1 MKIRIIKVPYD
12 CGYKDMRQGLAPDYF
27 IKNQLVQILE
37 EDGHQVDISRVD
49 AESIF
54 TLEVGTA
61 FELNRL
67 LSREVGSAVSDGAF
81 PLVLAGNCNS
91 CLGNIA
97 GVNPDRLG
105 VVWFD
110 AHGEFN
116 TPETTLSGFLDGM
129 PLATATGRCWK
140 AVARTIPGFEP
151 VKESNVILVGARD
164 LDSEEQRQL
173 EQSDINLIRSEGQDS
188 SAILNSIEASL
199 ACLRDRVAGIYLHID
214 MDAFEVGEGAANHF
228 GATGG
233 LSVELIENAIA
244 LVKKHFIIKSA
255 TIASFDPAC
264 DTKGKF
270 LDAGLRCAK
279 KLASESKFDYF

>member
-1 MKIRIIKVPYD
+1 MNIRIIKVPYD
-12 CGYKDMRQGLAPDYF
+12 CGYKEMRQGLAPDYF

-37 EDGHQVDISRVD
+37 EGGHQVGMSRVD
-49 AESIF
+49 AESKF
-54 TLEVGTA
+54 TMEVGTA

-164 LDSEEQRQL
+164 LDSEEHRQL

-199 ACLRDRVAGIYLHID
+199 AGLRDRVAGIYLHID
-214 MDAFEVGEGAANHF
+214 MDAFEIGEGAANHF

-233 LSVELIENAIA
+233 LSVELIEDAIA
-244 LVKKHFIIKSA
+244 LVKKYFIIKSA

-264 DTKGKF
+264 DKKGKF

-279 KLASESKFDYF
+279 ELASESKI

>member
-1 MKIRIIKVPYD
+1 MKIQIIQVPYD
-12 CGYKDMRQGLAPDYF
+12 CGYKDTRQGLAPDYF
-27 IKNQLVQILE
+27 LNNNLVQMLE
-37 EDGHQVDISRVD
+37 DDGHQVKVTRIE
-49 AESIF
+49 AESEF

-67 LSREVGSAVSDGAF
+67 LSDEVKNTIAAGSF

-97 GVNPDRLG
+97 GVNPDKLG

-116 TPETTLSGFLDGM
+116 TPETTKSGFLDGM

-140 AVARTIPGFEP
+140 QLAKTIPGFAP
-151 VKESNVILVGARD
+151 VQESNVILVGARD
-164 LDSEEQRQL
+164 LDVEEQQQL
-173 EQSDINLIRSEGQDS
+173 ETSDITMVRSANLTDD
-188 SAILNSIEASL
+188 AVLKSIETALSD
-199 ACLRDRVAGIYLHID
+199 LRNEVTGIYLHID
-214 MDAFEVGEGAANHF
+214 MDAFEIGEGAANHY

-233 LSVELIENAIA
+233 LSVKLVENAIDM
-244 LVKKHFIIKSA
+244 VKNHFDIKSA

-270 LDAGLRCAK
+270 LDAGLRCAG
-279 KLASESKFDYF
+279 AMVSDSKY

>member
-12 CGYKDMRQGLAPDYF
+12 CGYKDIRQGLAPDYF
-27 IKNQLVQILE
+27 IKNQLMQILE
-37 EDGHQVDISRVD
+37 EGGHQVDISRID
-49 AESIF
+49 AESKF
-54 TLEVGTA
+54 TTEVGTA

-140 AVARTIPGFEP
+140 AVAKTIPQFEP

-164 LDSEEQRQL
+164 LDDEEQRQL
-173 EQSDINLIRSEGQDS
+173 EQSDINLIRSEGLDS
-188 SAILNSIEASL
+188 SAILNSFEASL
-199 ACLRDRVAGIYLHID
+199 SRLQDRVAGIYLHID
-214 MDAFEVGEGAANHF
+214 MDAFEIGEGAANHF

-233 LSVELIENAIA
+233 LSVGLVEGAIA
-244 LVKKHFIIKSA
+244 MVKKHFNIKSA

-264 DTKGKF
+264 DTKGNF
-270 LDAGLRCAK
+270 LDAGLRCAA
-279 KLASESKFDYF
+279 KLVSNS

>member
-1 MKIRIIKVPYD
+1 MKIQIIQVPYD
-12 CGYKDMRQGLAPDYF
+12 CGYKNKRQGLGPEYF
-27 IKNQLVQILE
+27 LKNNLVQMLE
-37 EDGHQVDISRVD
+37 EDGHQAQVTRID
-49 AESIF
+49 AKSKF

-67 LSREVGSAVSDGAF
+67 LSNEVKNTIAAGRF
-81 PLVLAGNCNS
+81 PLALTGNCNC

-116 TPETTLSGFLDGM
+116 TPETTQSGFLDGM

-140 AVARTIPGFEP
+140 ELAKTIPGFAP

-164 LDSEEQRQL
+164 LDDEEQRQL
-173 EQSDINLIRSEGQDS
+173 EQSNINLIRSEGLADS
-188 SAILNSIEASL
+188 ALLKSIEAALLSL
-199 ACLRDRVAGIYLHID
+199 RGLVSGIYLHID
-214 MDAFEVGEGAANHF
+214 MDAFEIGEGAANHY

-233 LSVELIENAIA
+233 LSVELIEDAIA
-244 LVKKHFIIKSA
+244 LVKRHFIIKSA

-264 DTKGKF
+264 DTQGNF
-270 LDAGLRCAK
+270 LDAGLRSAAA
-279 KLASESKFDYF
+279 LVADD

>member
-1 MKIRIIKVPYD
+1 MNIRIIKVPYD
-12 CGYKDMRQGLAPDYF
+12 CGYKNIRQGLAPDHF
-27 IKNQLVQILE
+27 INNGLVQILE
-37 EDGHQVDISRVD
+37 GGGHQVDIRRVD
-49 AESIF
+49 AESKF

-67 LSREVGSAVSDGAF
+67 LSRQVRSAVSSGAF

-97 GVNPDRLG
+97 GINPDQSG

-140 AVARTIPGFEP
+140 SVAKTIPGFAP

-164 LDSEEQRQL
+164 LDDEEQRQL
-173 EQSDINLIRSEGQDS
+173 EQSDINLIRSEGLDS
-188 SAILNSIEASL
+188 GAILKSIESALLS
-199 ACLRDRVAGIYLHID
+199 LRDRVTGIYLHID
-214 MDAFEVGEGAANHF
+214 MDAFEINEGAANHY

-233 LSVELIENAIA
+233 LTVDLIEDAITM
-244 LVKKHFIIKSA
+244 VKNHFIIKSA

-264 DTKGKF
+264 DTKDKF
-270 LDAGLRCAK
+270 LDAGLRCAI
-279 KLASESKFDYF
+279 KLVAGD

>member
-1 MKIRIIKVPYD
+1 MNIRIIKVPYD
-12 CGYKDMRQGLAPDYF
+12 CGYKDIRQGLAPDHF
-27 IKNQLVQILE
+27 INNDLVQILE
-37 EDGHQVDISRVD
+37 GNGHQVDIRRVD
-49 AESIF
+49 AQSEF
-54 TLEVGTA
+54 TMEVGTA

-67 LSREVGSAVSDGAF
+67 LSREVRSAVGSGAF

-97 GVNPDRLG
+97 GINSDQLG

-129 PLATATGRCWK
+129 PLAAATGRCWK
-140 AVARTIPGFEP
+140 SVAKTIPGFAP

-164 LDSEEQRQL
+164 LDDEEQRQL
-173 EQSDINLIRSEGQDS
+173 EQSDIHLIRSEGLDS
-188 SAILNSIEASL
+188 SAILKSIESALLS
-199 ACLRDRVAGIYLHID
+199 LRDRVTGIYLHID
-214 MDAFEVGEGAANHF
+214 MDAFEIKEGAANHF

-233 LSVELIENAIA
+233 LTVDLVEDAIA
-244 LVKKHFIIKSA
+244 LVKKHFTIKSA

-264 DTKGKF
+264 DTEDKF
-270 LDAGLRCAK
+270 LDAGLRCAI
-279 KLASESKFDYF
+279 KLVAGD

>member
-1 MKIRIIKVPYD
+1 MKIKIIQVPYD
-12 CGYKDMRQGLAPDYF
+12 CGYKDIRQGLAPDHF
-27 IKNQLVQILE
+27 LKNNLVQMLE
-37 EDGHQVDISRVD
+37 DDGHQATVTRID
-49 AESIF
+49 AKSKF
-54 TLEVGTA
+54 TMEIGTA

-67 LSREVGSAVSDGAF
+67 LRQEVKSAVTTGRF

-97 GVNPDRLG
+97 GINSDRLG

-129 PLATATGRCWK
+129 PLAMATGRCWK
-140 AVARTIPGFEP
+140 AVAKTIPGFKP

-164 LDSEEQRQL
+164 LDDEEQLQL
-173 EQSDINLIRSEGQDS
+173 EQSDINLIRSEGLDS
-188 SAILNSIEASL
+188 SAILKSIEAALFS
-199 ACLRDRVAGIYLHID
+199 LRDRVSGIYLHID
-214 MDAFEVGEGAANHF
+214 MDAFEISEGAANHY

-233 LSVELIENAIA
+233 LSVELIEDAIA
-244 LVKKHFIIKSA
+244 MVKKHFIIKSA
-255 TIASFDPAC
+255 TIASFDPAG

-270 LDAGLRCAK
+270 LEAGLRCAR
-279 KLASESKFDYF
+279 KLVLGI

>member
-1 MKIRIIKVPYD
+1 MKIQIIQVPYD
-12 CGYKDMRQGLAPDYF
+12 CGYQDTRQGLAPDYF
-27 IKNQLVQILE
+27 LKNNLARMLE
-37 EDGHQVDISRVD
+37 DDGHQVKVSRID
-49 AESIF
+49 AKSEF

-67 LSREVGSAVSDGAF
+67 LSDEVNSAHTAGRF

-97 GVNPDRLG
+97 GINPDQLG

-116 TPETTLSGFLDGM
+116 TPETTPSGFLDGM

-140 AVARTIPGFEP
+140 KLAKTIPGFAP

-164 LDSEEQRQL
+164 LDDEEQRQL
-173 EQSDINLIRSEGQDS
+173 EQSDINLIRSGGLAD
-188 SAILNSIEASL
+188 SAILKSIESALLSL
-199 ACLRDRVAGIYLHID
+199 RGHVNGIYLHID
-214 MDAFEVGEGAANHF
+214 MDAFETGNGAANHY

-233 LSVELIENAIA
+233 LSVELIEDAIA
-244 LVKKHFIIKSA
+244 MVKKHFEIKSA

-264 DTKGKF
+264 DTQGKF
-270 LDAGLRCAK
+270 LDAGLRCARA
-279 KLASESKFDYF
+279 LVSEDLGKF

>member
-1 MKIRIIKVPYD
+1 MNIRIIKVPYD
-12 CGYKDMRQGLAPDYF
+12 CGYKDIRQGLAPDHF
-27 IKNQLVQILE
+27 INNELVRILE
-37 EDGHQVDISRVD
+37 ESGHQVDIRRVD
-49 AESIF
+49 AESKF
-54 TLEVGTA
+54 TMEVGTA

-67 LSREVGSAVSDGAF
+67 LSREVRSAVSSGAF

-97 GVNPDRLG
+97 GIDSDQLG

-116 TPETTLSGFLDGM
+116 TPETTLSGFFDGM

-140 AVARTIPGFEP
+140 AVAKTIPGFKP

-164 LDSEEQRQL
+164 LDDEEQLQL
-173 EQSDINLIRSEGQDS
+173 EQSDINLIRSEGLDD
-188 SAILNSIEASL
+188 SAILKLIEAALLS
-199 ACLRDRVAGIYLHID
+199 LRDRVSGIYLHID
-214 MDAFEVGEGAANHF
+214 MDAFEISEGAANHY

-233 LSVELIENAIA
+233 LTVDLIENAIEM
-244 LVKKHFIIKSA
+244 VKAHFIIKSA
-255 TIASFDPAC
+255 TIASFDPAG

-270 LDAGLRCAK
+270 LNAGLRCAG
-279 KLASESKFDYF
+279 KLVSGA